1 MQTAVSLAKAGMSWI
16 QLLGMGFIGSI
27 GAMVDSG
34 LGGASKFDMVMAMLQ
49 GFGIGVLGFAFVSVI
64 AQLSASVRALAA
76 LFGSISSLTG
86 GIVAARDS
94 YEEGKFEQAAFR
106 LLMGIF
112 GCIMGARDYRNALRD
127 CNVSVVVDETPNGGG
142 GRGCVGDEDG
152 SGSCVANVPNPNG
165 RSGGQAHQSTTAS
178 IQPSRVGGEMRYEII
193 YSTPNGNYNC
203 RYADVVEVVDGEI
216 VCIYQVGRANQNG
229 TPVIRESR
237 AIADIMESPDYNG
250 APIYFLPYNS
260 NSGPIIFD
268 F

>member
-142 GRGCVGDEDG
+142 GRGCVGDE
-152 SGSCVANVPNPNG
+152 SET
-165 RSGGQAHQSTTAS
+165 R
-178 IQPSRVGGEMRYEII
+178 
-193 YSTPNGNYNC
+193 
-203 RYADVVEVVDGEI
+203 VVEVDGKSVTIDDSLFDPNFIDNRGRTNIQRMQQGLAPIGTDGRSVNIHHIDQTNDGPVMEI
-216 VCIYQVGRANQNG
+216 LATEHQQNYSILHENVGQSPSQIDRNEFAVWRRNYWPWRANN
-229 TPVIRESR
+229 
-237 AIADIMESPDYNG
+237 
-250 APIYFLPYNS
+250 
-260 NSGPIIFD
+260 
-268 F
+268 